1 MPGSPLSFENE
12 LNPQIKESF
21 MKAWNLN
28 ADLAT
33 QYMQTTKNFFQ
44 GEFGYSFYHLGVPVR
59 SLLREALPATTKLFF
74 GSLILF
80 FLILLLG
87 YGGYYSLSHRRTKKI
102 TYNII
107 WVFSTWPALF
117 LAPLIIYVFSF
128 RLDFF
133 SIVEQGWAFYFFG
146 VLTLALK
153 PACQFLLLFLDK
165 TDELTHSFLHKG
177 LKAKGLSFISI
188 YMKHFFKISSLVFFS
203 KFPQIVF
210 QFCAG
215 SLFVE
220 SLFSLSGLGELYF
233 LSIQNRDYPV
243 CVSLTFIY
251 GFVFL
256 SLSFICDFLIQ
267 ILDPRMRES

>member
-12 LNPQIKESF
+12 LNPQIKENF
-21 MKAWNLN
+21 MKAWSLN
-28 ADLAT
+28 ASPVT
-33 QYMQTTKNFFQ
+33 QYTQTTINFFQ

-59 SLLREALPATTKLFF
+59 SLLREALPATIKLFLGAF
-74 GSLILF
+74 VLF
-80 FLILLLG
+80 FFILLFG
-87 YGGYYSLSHRRTKKI
+87 YGGYYLLSSLKVKKI
-102 TYNII
+102 IYNMI

-117 LAPLIIYVFSF
+117 LAPLIIYIFSF
-128 RLDFF
+128 SLGWF
-133 SIVEQGWAFYFFG
+133 SILEKGFVFYFFI

-165 TDELTHSFLHKG
+165 TDELTQSFLHKG
-177 LKAKGLSFISI
+177 LKAKGLNFISI

-203 KFPQIVF
+203 KFPQIFF
-210 QFCAG
+210 QLFTG

-233 LSIQNRDYPV
+233 TSIQNRDYPV
-243 CVSLTFIY
+243 CVSLTFVY
-251 GFVFL
+251 GFIFL

-267 ILDPRMRES
+267 ILDPRMREA